1 MLSVVR
7 NLDRRV
13 VGIGAFVLV
22 LMAVIVSQGFG
33 QPGVTLSGTA
43 GEAGGGAWEADL
55 TGSAAPPVAQDA
67 GAGADPVDIL
77 QEFSSKAPAAS
88 SSAGTSQTTTPG
100 GGTTSTAAAA
110 GHEDH
115 DDHEHAEEV
124 TRPLPASYVAGAPP
138 SSDLAATLRKSQER
152 FNATQL
158 PTAANAA
165 IAVATSPK
173 ITFTRQSQ
181 IDDLKSGGVDPR
193 VVDILAWI
201 INRRQSITI
210 TAMKTDH
217 SKCVA
222 GSNPCRVSAHH
233 MGRAVDIAAVDGQ
246 SCSGSTSDNCAVL
259 YREIVNTLRGT
270 QYQPSQIIHG
280 FDDWPNESWNFAM
293 SNHRH
298 HIHIGY

>member
-1 MLSVVR
+1 MRNAAR

-13 VGIGAFVLV
+13 IGIGAFVLV
-22 LMAVIVSQGFG
+22 LLVTIVSQGFG
-33 QPGVTLSGTA
+33 KPGLMAGASGASGSA
-43 GEAGGGAWEADL
+43 GAEGGPWEANLATPDDL
-55 TGSAAPPVAQDA
+55 AAASDAQQRDAGPADILQRFSSAAPGPAVA
-67 GAGADPVDIL
+67 G
-77 QEFSSKAPAAS
+77 
-88 SSAGTSQTTTPG
+88 SAGTTPQA
-100 GGTTSTAAAA
+100 GTPS
-110 GHEDH
+110 H
-115 DDHEHAEEV
+115 DDHEHEHEAEV
-124 TRPLPASYVAGAPP
+124 TRDLPADYVAGAPP
-138 SSDLAATLRKSQER
+138 SADLAATLRKSQER

-165 IAVATSPK
+165 VAVATSPK

-181 IDDLKSGGVDPR
+181 IDDLKSGTVDPR
-193 VVDILAWI
+193 IVDILTWI

-210 TAMKTDH
+210 TSMKTDH
-217 SKCVA
+217 TKCVA

-246 SCSGSTSDNCAVL
+246 SCSASPTDNCAIL

-293 SNHRH
+293 GNHRH